1 MSVPHQQE
9 PAKVHRDAP
18 VAVLGLGN
26 RLLTD
31 EGAGV
36 AAAEEIASLGLTGT
50 DVLDG
55 GTLGLALLPAVEGR
69 ESLLILDAVTA
80 RDGQPGDVLILTGD
94 TLRCGWRRCLSAHEL
109 GITDALA
116 LAALAGCAPARV
128 TAVAMVPASLDTGWG
143 LSSTAQQALPVMVA
157 AARAVL
163 RSWGVV
169 GA

>member
-1 MSVPHQQE
+1 M
-9 PAKVHRDAP
+9 
-18 VAVLGLGN
+18 
-26 RLLTD
+26 
-31 EGAGV
+31 
-36 AAAEEIASLGLTGT
+36 
-50 DVLDG
+50 
-55 GTLGLALLPAVEGR
+55 
-69 ESLLILDAVTA
+69 
-80 RDGQPGDVLILTGD
+80 LILTGD
-94 TLRCGWRRCLSAHEL
+94 TQRCGWRHCLSAHEL

-116 LAALAGCAPARV
+116 LAALAGRAPARV